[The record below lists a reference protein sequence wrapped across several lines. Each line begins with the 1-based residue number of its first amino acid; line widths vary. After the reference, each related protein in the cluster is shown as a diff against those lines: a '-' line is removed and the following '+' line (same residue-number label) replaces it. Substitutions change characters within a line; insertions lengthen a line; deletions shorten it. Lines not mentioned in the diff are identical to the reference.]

1 MTWLVKSNQMVKI
14 LVPLPTLDILEHPKS
29 SEHYK
34 CKVCAENPEFSDIKT
49 VQDHRE
55 SGKHR
60 FR

>member
-1 MTWLVKSNQMVKI
+1 MVKI
-14 LVPLPTLDILEHPKS
+14 VVPLPTLDFLEHPNS
-29 SEHYK
+29 SEHYS
-34 CKVCAENPEFSDIKT
+34 CQVCAENPEFSDTKT

>member
-1 MTWLVKSNQMVKI
+1 MVKI
-14 LVPLPTLDILEHPKS
+14 VVPLPTLDFLEHPNS
-29 SEHYK
+29 SEHYS
-34 CKVCAENPEFSDIKT
+34 CQVCADNPELSDVRT